1 MLMNDY
7 VQALLMILLTVVL
20 YYFAK
25 DYNKNIRIRFES
37 ALIASL
43 GIILSYLSLE
53 LVIMGI

>member
-25 DYNKNIRIRFES
+25 DYNKISES
-37 ALIASL
+37 VLNPALIASL

>member
-25 DYNKNIRIRFES
+25 RLQQNIRIRF
-37 ALIASL
+37 
-43 GIILSYLSLE
+43 
-53 LVIMGI
+53 